1 MRRSREEKARTRRRI
16 VAAASRLFRAR
27 GVQEVSVADVMNAVG
42 LTVGGFYRHFP
53 NKEALVAEA
62 IDAASVET
70 SERTRARLSGPMG
83 GQRPLEAMLAAYL
96 STEHLNNAAEGCPVA
111 ALCSDAGREGRPTR
125 AAFTLALRRVLGLV
139 GEAIPGSGGA
149 TRERRLHAVAAAVGG
164 LVLARASDDDRL
176 AQEILSA
183 VRRRVLD
190 ENRQA

>member
-1 MRRSREEKARTRRRI
+1 MRRSREEKARTRQRI

-27 GVQEVSVADVMNAVG
+27 GVQEVSVADVMSAVG

-53 NKEALVAEA
+53 DKEALVAEA

-70 SERTRARLSGPMG
+70 TERMRGPLAAK
-83 GQRPLEAMLAAYL
+83 RPLEAMLEAYL
-96 STEHLNNAAEGCPVA
+96 STEHLGNAADGCPVA

-125 AAFTLALRRVLGLV
+125 AAFTVALRRVLAQV
-139 GEAIPGSGGA
+139 SEAIPGTSAA
-149 TRERRLHAVAAAVGG
+149 TRARRLHAVAAAIGG

-183 VRRRVLD
+183 VRGRILD
-190 ENRQA
+190 ENRRS